1 MCTIGDAYLAVNEPK
16 TVHEDKVLGANQL
29 LHLAMSMLRVI
40 VSVRNEV
47 QHEGLDMRIG
57 LHHGQFVAGV
67 IGSNQLRF
75 DIWGEDVL
83 IGNQMESEGEP
94 GRICCSAT
102 FVEVIRNNFQQFH
115 FTEHKV
121 IACSGTKRTMQSY
134 LLDEPHGIG
143 TGKPSSPGAKMPRNS
158 ERKSKR
164 IR

>member
-1 MCTIGDAYLAVNEPK
+1 MNEPK
-16 TVHEDKVLGANQL
+16 TEHEDKVIGASVL

-40 VSVRNEV
+40 VTVRNEV

-94 GRICCSAT
+94 GRINCSAT
-102 FVEVIRNNFQQFH
+102 FVEVIQAHFPQFS

-121 IACSGTKRTMQSY
+121 IACSGSKKTMQSY
-134 LLDEPHGIG
+134 LLDKPHGIG
-143 TGKPSSPGAKMPRNS
+143 TGKVASTPSGKMPRNS

-164 IR
+164 AR